1 MEKTK
6 VVVGMSGGVDSSAA
20 ALLLKNKGYDVI
32 GVTMSFFDDCSCLA
46 SFEDAKHVAEKI
58 GIPHYIID
66 FKDEFKKKV
75 IDYFITEYSNARTP
89 NPCVVCNR
97 FIKWEA
103 LLRSAKEL
111 GAFKIATGHYASI
124 EKLESTG
131 RFAIKT
137 SEAGQKDQTY
147 VLYRLTQ
154 EQLAATIMPLGGYKK
169 SDIRKLAESID
180 AGISKKSDSQEIC
193 FIPDNDYI
201 GYINRNSEMSYPG
214 GNFVDVNGNILG
226 WHKGIISY
234 TIGQRKGLG
243 ISAGKPMYVKKIEKE
258 TNNVILCGNE
268 DLFSRRLLANNI
280 NFVSEAFIE
289 GETKVFAKI
298 RYNHKKAPAT
308 IRMLSEDLIE
318 CVFDEPQRAITP
330 GQSAVFYKGDYV
342 LCGGTII

>member
-1 MEKTK
+1 MVKTK

-32 GVTMSFFDDCSCLA
+32 GVTMSFFDDDICSA
-46 SFEDAKHVAEKI
+46 SFEDAKRIAEKI

-75 IDYFITEYSNARTP
+75 IDYFIDEYSNARTP

-111 GAFKIATGHYASI
+111 GAFKIATGHYAGI
-124 EKLESTG
+124 EKLKSTG
-131 RFAIKT
+131 RFAIKI
-137 SEAGQKDQTY
+137 SDAGQKDQTY

-154 EQLAATIMPLGGYKK
+154 EQLAATIMPLGSCKK
-169 SDIRKLAESID
+169 SDIRKIAEGID
-180 AGISKKSDSQEIC
+180 IKVSKKSDSQEIC
-193 FIPDNDYI
+193 FIPDNDYV
-201 GYINRNSEMSYPG
+201 GYINRNSPNYYPEG
-214 GNFVDVNGNILG
+214 DFVDINGNVLG
-226 WHKGIISY
+226 RHKGIINY

-243 ISAGKPMYVKKIEKE
+243 ISVGKPVYVKKIEKE
-258 TNNVILCGNE
+258 TNKVILCDNE
-268 DLFSRRLLANNI
+268 NLFSSRFLVNNI
-280 NFVSEAFIE
+280 NFVSEAFIK

-298 RYNHKKAPAT
+298 RYTHKKTPAT
-308 IRMLSEDLIE
+308 IKMLSEDLIE

-330 GQSAVFYKGDYV
+330 GQSAVFYKDDYV
-342 LCGGTII
+342 LCGGTIL